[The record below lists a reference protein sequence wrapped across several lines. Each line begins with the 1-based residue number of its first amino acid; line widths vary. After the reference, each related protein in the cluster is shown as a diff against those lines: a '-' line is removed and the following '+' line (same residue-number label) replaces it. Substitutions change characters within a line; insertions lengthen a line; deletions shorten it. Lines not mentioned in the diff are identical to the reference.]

1 MTPAFALEAAYSAMI
16 GGLTLEPNAEI
27 ADRVSGWWF
36 ELVRL
41 LATTDAAHKVDSE
54 AMMASLLLVGV
65 YEAEAARSYVSPAM
79 RTKLLEALRVTQSMA
94 DDEERRLTAL
104 AWLPA
109 GRAAIGCGDGEL
121 AKAISAAIATDVHA
135 LRAALFAG
143 QPWDDLEDFRFTG
156 FVDPPLPGILAR
168 TLPKVHCQP
177 EIIEKFESLLGDQTS
192 ASPRRTG
199 KKSRPPGPKR
209 SPVA

>member
-1 MTPAFALEAAYSAMI
+1 MTRVTGPLVSPNLALVGVAGLEAHRRGGHRHTRGFLFGADALEHALLRLANYRTGVVMTPAFALEAAYSAMI

-109 GRAAIGCGDGEL
+109 GRAAMD
-121 AKAISAAIATDVHA
+121 AATASSRRRYRQPLRQMCTLSGGSLCWATM
-135 LRAALFAG
+135 G
-143 QPWDDLEDFRFTG
+143 
-156 FVDPPLPGILAR
+156 
-168 TLPKVHCQP
+168 
-177 EIIEKFESLLGDQTS
+177 
-192 ASPRRTG
+192 
-199 KKSRPPGPKR
+199 
-209 SPVA
+209 